1 MKAKQLIWILLPLML
16 LQSFSSVWLWTVF
29 EFNRDY
35 IAKNECINRFNEKA
49 LSCRG
54 QCILMKKMREHEE
67 KEQKNLESRIIDVV
81 FINNQQCFNLD
92 IAFFEE
98 AAAETLLPASYCYSH
113 FQLLFQLHPV
123 LPIIQK
129 RTVRKLRILSCL
141 RNPIWSV

>member
-81 FINNQQCFNLD
+81 FINNQQRFNLD

-98 AAAETLLPASYCYSH
+98 RLRRPY
-113 FQLLFQLHPV
+113 FQHIRQTIAIDQSLLFFIHLWF
-123 LPIIQK
+123 K
-129 RTVRKLRILSCL
+129 SFCFSYGLSAY
-141 RNPIWSV
+141 

>member
-54 QCILMKKMREHEE
+54 QCILMK
-67 KEQKNLESRIIDVV
+67 EQKNLESRIIDVV

-98 AAAETLLPASYCYSH
+98 AAAETLLPAYQTNYSYRPI
-113 FQLLFQLHPV
+113 FTIFHPPLV
-123 LPIIQK
+123 
-129 RTVRKLRILSCL
+129 
-141 RNPIWSV
+141 

>member
-98 AAAETLLPASYCYSH
+98 AAAETLLPAYQANY
-113 FQLLFQLHPV
+113 FYRPIFTIFHPPLV
-123 LPIIQK
+123 
-129 RTVRKLRILSCL
+129 
-141 RNPIWSV
+141 

>member
-29 EFNRDY
+29 ELNRDY

-54 QCILMKKMREHEE
+54 QCVLMKKMREHEE

-81 FINNQQCFNLD
+81 FIDNQQKFNFD
-92 IAFFEE
+92 IAEQ
-98 AAAETLLPASYCYSH
+98 AAAETLLPGYQSNYGYKPIFSI
-113 FQLLFQLHPV
+113 FHPPLV
-123 LPIIQK
+123 
-129 RTVRKLRILSCL
+129 
-141 RNPIWSV
+141 

>member
-67 KEQKNLESRIIDVV
+67 KEQKNLESRIIDLV

-92 IAFFEE
+92 ITFFEE
-98 AAAETLLPASYCYSH
+98 AAAETLLPEYQANYAYRPI
-113 FQLLFQLHPV
+113 FTIFHPP
-123 LPIIQK
+123 LA
-129 RTVRKLRILSCL
+129 
-141 RNPIWSV
+141 